1 MCDMTQ
7 KSFLALNKTRKP
19 RGHLIHSR
27 TSCPNSSLRSAATCT
42 SKRPSAICPRRSPV
56 SEEIVEKRLEAYV
69 TKNDQREPA
78 IRQLFEDAG
87 CLGEKLTEEPV
98 KGLKAPNLACSLPGE
113 TDPVIVVGAHFDLV
127 EAGQGVVDNWSGAS
141 LLASLSQGLAGV
153 PRRHTFRFVAFTGE
167 EKGLLGSRA
176 YVRHVVKT
184 HEPVIAMVNMDTLG
198 LAETEVWVSH
208 ADPKLAHL
216 MEVAAETVKLPVSG
230 VNVEKVGSSDSE
242 SFRAKKIPAITIH
255 SLTSATLPILHSP
268 RDRIEAIDRDK
279 YYRTYRL
286 VLAYL
291 ALLDLSLN

>member
-1 MCDMTQ
+1 MR
-7 KSFLALNKTRKP
+7 FLPL
-19 RGHLIHSR
+19 
-27 TSCPNSSLRSAATCT
+27 SACLSIVTVAQTLHF
-42 SKRPSAICPRRSPV
+42 SPV
-56 SEEIVEKRLEAYV
+56 SQEMVEKRLEAYV

-78 IRQLFEDAG
+78 IRQIFEDAG
-87 CLGEKLTEEPV
+87 CFGGKLTEEPV

-113 TDPVIVVGAHFDLV
+113 TDLVIVVGAHFDLI

-141 LLASLSQGLAGV
+141 LLASLYQGLAGV
-153 PRRHTFRFVAFTGE
+153 PRHHTFRFVAFTGE

-176 YVRHVVKT
+176 YVRHVEKT

-216 MEVAAETVKLPVSG
+216 MEVAAQTAKLPVSG

-255 SLTSATLPILHSP
+255 SLTSATLRILHSP
-268 RDRIEAIDRDK
+268 RDRIEAIDRDE